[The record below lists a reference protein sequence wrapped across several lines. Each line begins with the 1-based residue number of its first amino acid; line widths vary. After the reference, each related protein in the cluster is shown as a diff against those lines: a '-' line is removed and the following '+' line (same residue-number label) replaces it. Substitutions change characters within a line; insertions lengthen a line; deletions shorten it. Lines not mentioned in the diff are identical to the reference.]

1 MRVLGQCNLK
11 KEIVARM
18 KCNEFRGSFSWN
30 SILVARGKPLA
41 AFVRA

>member
-11 KEIVARM
+11 RDIVARI
-18 KCNEFRGSFSWN
+18 KCNEIRGSFSWN
-30 SILVARGKPLA
+30 SILVARGQPLA